1 VPRLSLIVPFQRDA
15 TALET
20 TVVSIL
26 ESRTQQDELILVHDG
41 DYDDPY
47 QLASD
52 EAVVLETERGSSLA
66 EQLNLAV
73 RAACSP
79 VVQVV
84 LPGTTVEAGWCDE
97 AIQVLEDTDV
107 HTVSLSYVDTDAG
120 HGVFGIDEAH
130 LPHRQLATCE
140 DQVAGPLLSGTVIR
154 RRSLLKLGGWCERIP
169 ESLIDLELTL
179 LMRTLAVE
187 FEVIESSRLHLPASS
202 GVPKCSPF
210 ELGKGCGML
219 ACAYSELPESH
230 IVVEPLVRRIGL
242 LASGLLNPK
251 IAAERLGWVLGVRD
265 RSWSHTIAE
274 RVELASEAFHAAATV
289 PLAKPESR
297 PSVNRRAA

>member
-1 VPRLSLIVPFQRDA
+1 LIVPFQRDA
-15 TALET
+15 AALET

-26 ESRTQQDELILVHDG
+26 ESRTKEEELIIVHDG

-47 QLASD
+47 QLACD
-52 EAVVLETERGSSLA
+52 EAVVLETERGESLA

-79 VVQVV
+79 AVQVL
-84 LPGTTVEAGWCDE
+84 LPGTTIQAGWCDAAME
-97 AIQVLEDTDV
+97 LLADSDV
-107 HTVSLSYVDTDAG
+107 HAVSMAYFDTDARRT
-120 HGVFGIDEAH
+120 VFGIDQVH
-130 LPHRQLATCE
+130 IPHRQVATYE
-140 DQVAGPLLSGTVIR
+140 DQVAGPLLAGTLIR

-179 LMRTLAVE
+179 LMRTLSLE
-187 FEVIESSRLHLPASS
+187 FEVLESSNMQLSAEIAS
-202 GVPKCSPF
+202 PKCSPF

-219 ACAYSELPESH
+219 ACAYSELPDAH
-230 IVVEPLVRRIGL
+230 VTVEPLVRRIGQ

-265 RSWSHTIAE
+265 RSWSQTISQ
-274 RVELASEAFHAAATV
+274 RVELAWSAFQSAATV
-289 PLAKPESR
+289 PMSANSSQDITSR
-297 PSVNRRAA
+297 RRAA